1 MNAIV
6 VSVLREA
13 IAIARHGASTAPAD
27 WSVSRGSMVKR
38 KRSGRIFV
46 TARVGP
52 ADVDGPI
59 PTTRIVVQ
67 RSFDGED
74 DMDSAAFDLEDDGEF
89 VVDAASS
96 KRLVELFD
104 AASSSRVGA

>member
-13 IAIARHGASTAPAD
+13 IEIARRGASTAPAD
-27 WSVSRGSMVKR
+27 WSVFRGSMIKR
-38 KRSGRIFV
+38 TRSGRVFV
-46 TARVGP
+46 TARVGS
-52 ADVDGPI
+52 AGVEGPI

-74 DMDSAAFDLEDDGEF
+74 DVDSAAFDLEDDGEF

-96 KRLVELFD
+96 PRLVELFD
-104 AASSSRVGA
+104 AASAPLVGA